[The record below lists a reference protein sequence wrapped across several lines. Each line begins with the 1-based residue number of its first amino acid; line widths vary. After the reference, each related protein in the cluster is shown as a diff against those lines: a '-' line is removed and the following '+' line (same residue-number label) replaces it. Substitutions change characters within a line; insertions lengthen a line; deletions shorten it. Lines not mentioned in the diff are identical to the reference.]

1 MCDAAFGVA
10 GSQVV
15 VEEYLSGEESSLLA
29 FTDGYTVVPM
39 VAAQDHKR
47 VFDHDQGPNTGGMGA
62 YAPAPVVTRAI
73 KEQVMKEMKKTVPEG
88 EDEKSPYLEQ
98 FGDMLY
104 EGYAEKATE
113 NQGIGIAQML
123 YDAMK
128 HNQ

>member
-1 MCDAAFGVA
+1 MGISVGSDLSYYSSAANAASDNVKA
-10 GSQVV
+10 
-15 VEEYLSGEESSLLA
+15 EELQAKLKNKTATDEETMEVCKS
-29 FTDGYTVVPM
+29 FE
-39 VAAQDHKR
+39 
-47 VFDHDQGPNTGGMGA
+47 A
-62 YAPAPVVTRAI
+62 YML
-73 KEQVMKEMKKTVPEG
+73 EQVMKEMKKTVPEG